1 MKRLLS
7 FALAIAFALCLTPAL
22 PAEAA
27 AATIVS
33 RSYAKADNRAVSLSA
48 TEIISPGEV
57 VRLSVSVSGYDDP
70 VITYIVKKPGKSKYS
85 YLKKNSEKT
94 ALSYRIRNEGEY
106 SFKAIVTER
115 DGTNKK
121 TTAAAVCVVEDVVV
135 LPANSSSVLLWDP
148 RSEVPAVPSA
158 LYSAK
163 DGMNAINRTV
173 LAFGDTVS
181 FPAYSLT
188 NFFNKISSVGSLHNA
203 FLLDG
208 SISYSASYDRKT
220 GDGTITINLNYDSA
234 GQLVRK
240 YYYGVK
246 TDGSEATAA
255 LEKWVNARLAELI
268 TDPMTD
274 TEKVKAIHDYI
285 VANFE
290 YDVYTNSS
298 KKASDYD
305 DESFTA
311 YGLVKNGYGVCEA
324 YAELFCLMST
334 YANIP
339 CYPVTGYYGGGKHMW
354 NKVKIDGKWRNIDCT
369 TDDPIP
375 DSKGRVLYT
384 YYLMSDKDFSSY
396 GYSWETGLWPAA

>member
-7 FALAIAFALCLTPAL
+7 FALALAFALCLIPAS
-22 PAEAA
+22 PPETA
-27 AATIVS
+27 AATIAS
-33 RSYAKADNRAVSLSA
+33 QSYAKSGGRAVSISA
-48 TEIISPGEV
+48 TEAVSPGEV
-57 VRLSVSVSGYDDP
+57 VRLSVSVSGYEDP

-85 YLKKNSEKT
+85 YLKKETEKKT
-94 ALSYRIRNEGEY
+94 LSYRIRTEGEY
-106 SFKAIVTER
+106 SFKAVVTER

-135 LPANSSSVLLWDP
+135 LPANSAALVWDP
-148 RSEVPAVPSA
+148 RSEVPAAPSA

-163 DGMNAINRTV
+163 DGLDAINRTV
-173 LAFGDTVS
+173 LVFGDAVS

-188 NFFNKISSVGSLHNA
+188 RFFNQIGNAGELFVA
-203 FLLDG
+203 FLKAG
-208 SISYSASYDRKT
+208 SISYSAKYDKKT
-220 GDGTITINLNYDSA
+220 GNGTITLNLDYDNA

-240 YYYGVK
+240 YYYGAK

-255 LEKWVNARLAELI
+255 LEKWVNDRLAELI
-268 TDPMTD
+268 DSGMTD
-274 TEKVKAIHDYI
+274 AEKVKAIHDFL

-290 YDVYTNSS
+290 YDVYTKSS
-298 KKASDYD
+298 NNAWIYAED
-305 DESFTA
+305 SFTA

-334 YANIP
+334 YAGVP

-354 NKVKIDGKWRNIDCT
+354 NKVKIDGKWQNIDCT
-369 TDDPIP
+369 TDDPVP
-375 DSKGRVLYT
+375 DSPGRVLYT
-384 YYLMSDKDFSSY
+384 SYLKSDKEFASY